1 LRVESSKLKGFCFE
15 PCLPAAEGFGR
26 RELSPLS
33 LIWVMRKELSMNEV
47 KVGEVRIG
55 KGNPLVLIAG
65 PCVLE
70 GEEIVLEIAKQ
81 LKELCVSLKIPF
93 IFKASYEK
101 DNRGSEK
108 SYKGPGLEDGL
119 RVLAKVKEKVGVPV
133 LSDVHR
139 IEDVNRAKEVLDII
153 QVPAFLCQQTSLL
166 LKVGE
171 AGRVVNIKKGQFV
184 APENMAGAVKK
195 IYSTGNRQVLL
206 TERGTCFGYNKLI
219 SDFCSIPIMQ
229 EIGCPVI
236 FDATHVIR
244 NYGIPSEDPRGG
256 SPEYVPH
263 LSRAAVAV
271 GCNGLFLE
279 THLRPSQALC
289 DASSMIPLNE
299 MENLLRQTKAIHDM
313 GRTWGIT

>member
-1 LRVESSKLKGFCFE
+1 
-15 PCLPAAEGFGR
+15 
-26 RELSPLS
+26 
-33 LIWVMRKELSMNEV
+33 
-47 KVGEVRIG
+47 
-55 KGNPLVLIAG
+55 LVAG

-70 GEEIVLEIAKQ
+70 DEGIALEVA
-81 LKELCVSLKIPF
+81 KELKKVCAALGIPY

-108 SYKGPGLEDGL
+108 SYKGPGLGAGL
-119 RVLAKVKEKVGVPV
+119 KSLSKVKELVGVPV

-139 IEDVNRAKEVLDII
+139 MEDVDQAKEVLDIL

-171 AGRVVNIKKGQFV
+171 AGRVVNIKKGQFM
-184 APENMAGAVKK
+184 APEGMAGAVQK
-195 IYSTGNRQVLL
+195 IRSTGNHQILL

-219 SDFCSIPIMQ
+219 SDICSIPIMQ
-229 EIGCPVI
+229 KIGCPVI
-236 FDATHVIR
+236 FDATHVVR

-256 SPEYVPH
+256 SPEYVPY

-279 THLRPSQALC
+279 THPNPAQALC
-289 DASSMIPLNE
+289 DASSMIPLHK
-299 MENLLRQTKAIHDM
+299 MGDLLGQCKALSDLA
-313 GRTWGIT
+313 RSWKLD

>member
-1 LRVESSKLKGFCFE
+1 
-15 PCLPAAEGFGR
+15 
-26 RELSPLS
+26 
-33 LIWVMRKELSMNEV
+33 MNEV
-47 KVGEVRIG
+47 RVGEIRIG

-70 GEEIVLEIAKQ
+70 GEAMTLEIAKK
-81 LKELCVSLKIPF
+81 LKELCDNLKIPL

-108 SYKGPGLEDGL
+108 SYRGPGLKEGL
-119 RVLAKVKEKVGVPV
+119 RVLAKVKEKVGIPV
-133 LSDVHR
+133 LSDVQR
-139 IEDVNRAKEVLDII
+139 MEDVDRAKEVLDVLQI
-153 QVPAFLCQQTSLL
+153 PAFLCQQTSLL

-171 AGRVVNIKKGQFV
+171 TSRVINIKKGQFI
-184 APENMAGAVKK
+184 APENMVGAVKK
-195 IYSTGNRQVLL
+195 IHSTGNRQVLL

-229 EIGCPVI
+229 EMGCPVI

-256 SPEYVPH
+256 SPQFVPH

-279 THLRPSQALC
+279 THPKPSQALC
-289 DASSMIPLNE
+289 DASSMIPLHE
-299 MENLLRQTKAIHDM
+299 METLLRQAKTLHDM
-313 GRTWGIT
+313 VRTWDIV

>member
-1 LRVESSKLKGFCFE
+1 
-15 PCLPAAEGFGR
+15 
-26 RELSPLS
+26 
-33 LIWVMRKELSMNEV
+33 MNEV
-47 KVGEVRIG
+47 RVGKIRIG
-55 KGNPLVLIAG
+55 KGHPLVLISG

-70 GEEIVLEIAKQ
+70 GEPLALEIARQ
-81 LKELCVSLKIPF
+81 LKELCGTLKIPF

-108 SYKGPGLEDGL
+108 SYIGPGLEEGL
-119 RVLAKVKEKVGVPV
+119 KILSKVKEKVGVPV

-139 IEDVNRAKEVLDII
+139 LEDVDRAKEVLDII

-166 LKVGE
+166 LKVGQ

-219 SDFCSIPIMQ
+219 SDFCSIPLMQ

-236 FDATHVIR
+236 FDATHVVR

-256 SPEYVPH
+256 SPQYVPH

-279 THLRPSQALC
+279 THPKPSQALC
-289 DASSMIPLNE
+289 DASSMIPLDE
-299 MENLLRQTKAIHDM
+299 MEGLLRQTKAIHDM
-313 GRTWGIT
+313 VRTWGIV

>member
-1 LRVESSKLKGFCFE
+1 MDQR
-15 PCLPAAEGFGR
+15 EGA
-26 RELSPLS
+26 
-33 LIWVMRKELSMNEV
+33 IMNEV
-47 KVGEVRIG
+47 RVGEIRIG
-55 KGNPLVLIAG
+55 SGNPLVLIAG

-70 GEEIVLEIAKQ
+70 GEAIALEIAKQ
-81 LKELCVSLKIPF
+81 LKELCRSLKIPL

-108 SYKGPGLEDGL
+108 SYKGPGLKEGL
-119 RVLAKVKEKVGVPV
+119 KVLDKVKEKVGLPV

-139 IEDVNRAKEVLDII
+139 LEDVDRAKEVLDII

-166 LKVGE
+166 LRVGE

-195 IYSTGNRQVLL
+195 IYSTGNHQVLF
-206 TERGTCFGYNKLI
+206 TERGTCFGYNKLV

-229 EIGCPVI
+229 GIGCPVI

-256 SPEYVPH
+256 SPQYVPH

-271 GCNGLFLE
+271 GCDGLFLE
-279 THLRPSQALC
+279 THPRPSEALC

-299 MENLLRQTKAIHDM
+299 MESLLTQAKAIHDM
-313 GRTWGIT
+313 VRTWK

>member
-1 LRVESSKLKGFCFE
+1 MSEVRVGK
-15 PCLPAAEGFGR
+15 
-26 RELSPLS
+26 
-33 LIWVMRKELSMNEV
+33 I
-47 KVGEVRIG
+47 RIG

-65 PCVLE
+65 PCILE
-70 GEEIVLEIAKQ
+70 GEAMALGVAKR
-81 LKELCVSLKIPF
+81 LKEICSGLKIPY

-108 SYKGPGLEDGL
+108 SYKGPGLEEGL
-119 RVLAKVKEKVGVPV
+119 EVLAKVREKVGIPV

-139 IEDVNRAKEVLDII
+139 MEDVDRAKEVLDIL

-171 AGRVVNIKKGQFV
+171 AGKVVNIKKGQFV

-195 IYSTGNRQVLL
+195 VYSTGNHQVLL

-256 SPEYVPH
+256 SPQYVPH

-279 THLRPSQALC
+279 THPRPSQALC

-299 MENLLRQTKAIHDM
+299 IENLLRQAKAIHDM
-313 GRTWGIT
+313 VREWGIT

>member
-1 LRVESSKLKGFCFE
+1 
-15 PCLPAAEGFGR
+15 
-26 RELSPLS
+26 
-33 LIWVMRKELSMNEV
+33 MNEV
-47 KVGEVRIG
+47 QIGEIRIG

-70 GEEIVLEIAKQ
+70 GEAIVMEIAKQ
-81 LKELCVSLKIPF
+81 LKELCGELKIPL

-108 SYKGPGLEDGL
+108 SYKGPGVKKGL
-119 RVLAKVKEKVGVPV
+119 RILAKVKERLDIPV

-139 IEDVNRAKEVLDII
+139 MEDVDQAKEVLDII
-153 QVPAFLCQQTSLL
+153 QIPAFLCQQTSLL

-171 AGRVVNIKKGQFV
+171 AGRAVNIKKGQFV

-195 IYSTGNRQVLL
+195 IRSTGNRQVLL

-219 SDFCSIPIMQ
+219 SDFCSIPILQ

-236 FDATHVIR
+236 FDATHVVR

-256 SPEYVPH
+256 SPQYVPH

-279 THLRPSQALC
+279 THPRPNQALC

-299 MENLLRQTKAIHDM
+299 MGKLLRQTKAIHDM
-313 GRTWGIT
+313 VRSWGIT

>member
-1 LRVESSKLKGFCFE
+1 MDQR
-15 PCLPAAEGFGR
+15 EGAH
-26 RELSPLS
+26 
-33 LIWVMRKELSMNEV
+33 MNEV
-47 KVGEVRIG
+47 RVGEIRIG
-55 KGNPLVLIAG
+55 SGNPLVLIAG

-70 GEEIVLEIAKQ
+70 GEAIAMEIARQ
-81 LKELCVSLKIPF
+81 LKELCRSLEIPL

-108 SYKGPGLEDGL
+108 SYKGPGLKEGL
-119 RVLAKVKEKVGVPV
+119 KVLAKVKEKVGLPV

-139 IEDVNRAKEVLDII
+139 QEDVDRAKEVLDII

-166 LKVGE
+166 VRVGE

-195 IYSTGNRQVLL
+195 IYSTGNHQVLL

-229 EIGCPVI
+229 GIGCPVI

-256 SPEYVPH
+256 SPQYVPH
-263 LSRAAVAV
+263 LSRAAAAV
-271 GCNGLFLE
+271 GCDGLFLE
-279 THLRPSQALC
+279 THPKPSEALC
-289 DASSMIPLNE
+289 DASSMIPLHE
-299 MENLLRQTKAIHDM
+299 IEVLLRQTKAIHDM
-313 GRTWGIT
+313 MRTWGIT

>member
-1 LRVESSKLKGFCFE
+1 
-15 PCLPAAEGFGR
+15 
-26 RELSPLS
+26 
-33 LIWVMRKELSMNEV
+33 MNEV
-47 KVGEVRIG
+47 RVGEIRIG

-70 GEEIVLEIAKQ
+70 GEALALEIAEQLKQ
-81 LKELCVSLKIPF
+81 LCRTLKIPL

-101 DNRGSEK
+101 DNRSSEK
-108 SYKGPGLEDGL
+108 SYKGPGLEEGL
-119 RVLAKVKEKVGVPV
+119 RVLAKIKEKVGIPV

-139 IEDVNRAKEVLDII
+139 MEDVDRAKEVLDVI
-153 QVPAFLCQQTSLL
+153 QIPAFLCRQTSLL
-166 LKVGE
+166 IKAGE

-184 APENMAGAVKK
+184 APEDMAGAVKK
-195 IYSTGNRQVLL
+195 IHSTGNHQVLL

-244 NYGIPSEDPRGG
+244 NYGIPSEDPKGG
-256 SPEYVPH
+256 SPLYVPH

-279 THLRPSQALC
+279 THPRPSQALC
-289 DASSMIPLNE
+289 DASSMIPFNE
-299 MENLLRQTKAIHDM
+299 MEGLLRQAKTLHDM
-313 GRTWGIT
+313 VRTWGIG

>member
-1 LRVESSKLKGFCFE
+1 
-15 PCLPAAEGFGR
+15 
-26 RELSPLS
+26 
-33 LIWVMRKELSMNEV
+33 MQEV
-47 KVGEVRIG
+47 SIGEMRIG
-55 KGNPLVLIAG
+55 KGNPIVLIAG

-70 GEEIVLEIAKQ
+70 GEALALEIAKE
-81 LKELCVSLKIPF
+81 LKRICTTLRIPL

-108 SYKGPGLEDGL
+108 SYKGPGLKEGL
-119 RVLAKVKEKVGVPV
+119 RILAKVREEVGLPV
-133 LSDVHR
+133 LSDIHR
-139 IEDVNRAKEVLDII
+139 MEDVDSAKEVLDIL

-171 AGRVVNIKKGQFV
+171 AGKPVNIKKGQFI
-184 APENMAGAVKK
+184 APENMASAVKK

-236 FDATHVIR
+236 FDATHVVR

-256 SPEYVPH
+256 SPEYVPS
-263 LSRAAVAV
+263 LARAAVAV

-279 THLRPSQALC
+279 THPRLSQAMC
-289 DASSMIPLNE
+289 DASSMIPLNQ
-299 MENLLRQTKAIHDM
+299 METLLRQTKAIHDLV
-313 GRTWGIT
+313 RTWDLA

>member
-1 LRVESSKLKGFCFE
+1 
-15 PCLPAAEGFGR
+15 
-26 RELSPLS
+26 
-33 LIWVMRKELSMNEV
+33 MNAV
-47 KVGEVRIG
+47 QIGQIRIG
-55 KGNPLVLIAG
+55 RGTPLVLISG

-70 GEEIVLEIAKQ
+70 DEAVTMEIARG
-81 LKELCVSLKIPF
+81 LKELCRSLDIPL

-108 SYKGPGLEDGL
+108 SYKGPGLEKGL
-119 RVLAKVKEKVGVPV
+119 RVLSRVKEEMDIPV

-139 IEDVNRAKEVLDII
+139 MEDVDRAKEVLDVI
-153 QVPAFLCQQTSLL
+153 QIPAFLCQQTSLL

-171 AGRVVNIKKGQFV
+171 TGRVVNIKKGQFM

-219 SDFCSIPIMQ
+219 SDFCSIPILQ
-229 EIGCPVI
+229 EMGCPVI

-244 NYGIPSEDPRGG
+244 NYGIPSEDPKGG
-256 SPEYVPH
+256 SPQYVPH

-279 THLRPSQALC
+279 THPRPSQALC
-289 DASSMIPLNE
+289 DASSMISLDE

-313 GRTWGIT
+313 VRQWGVV

>member
-1 LRVESSKLKGFCFE
+1 MEEVRVGD
-15 PCLPAAEGFGR
+15 
-26 RELSPLS
+26 
-33 LIWVMRKELSMNEV
+33 I
-47 KVGEVRIG
+47 RIG

-70 GEEIVLEIAKQ
+70 EKAMAVEVA
-81 LKELCVSLKIPF
+81 KELKRVCGGLNIPY

-108 SYKGPGLEDGL
+108 AYMGPGLKEGL
-119 RVLAKVKEKVGVPV
+119 KLLAQVKAQAGVPV

-139 IEDVNRAKEVLDII
+139 GEDVDEAKEVLDIL

-166 LKVGE
+166 LKVGA
-171 AGRVVNIKKGQFV
+171 AGKVVNIKKGQFM
-184 APENMAGAVKK
+184 APAAMAGAVKK
-195 IYSTGNRQVLL
+195 IHSTGNHQVLL

-219 SDFCSIPIMQ
+219 ADFCSIPIMQ
-229 EIGCPVI
+229 ETGCPVI
-236 FDATHVIR
+236 FDATHVVR

-256 SPEYVPH
+256 SPEYVPF
-263 LSRAAVAV
+263 LSRAAAAA

-279 THLRPSQALC
+279 THPKPSQAMC

-299 MENLLRQTKAIHDM
+299 MEGLLRQAKTIHDLVK
-313 GRTWGIT
+313 TWGIV

>member
-1 LRVESSKLKGFCFE
+1 ME
-15 PCLPAAEGFGR
+15 
-26 RELSPLS
+26 
-33 LIWVMRKELSMNEV
+33 EV
-47 KVGEVRIG
+47 RVGEIRIG

-70 GEEIVLEIAKQ
+70 GEAMALEIAKKLQ
-81 LKELCVSLKIPF
+81 ELCGTLKIPL
-93 IFKASYEK
+93 IFKGSYEK

-108 SYKGPGLEDGL
+108 SYKGPGLEEGL
-119 RVLAKVKEKVGVPV
+119 RILAKVKDKVRIPV

-139 IEDVNRAKEVLDII
+139 MEDVDRAMEVLDII
-153 QVPAFLCQQTSLL
+153 QIPAFLCQQTSLL

-171 AGRVVNIKKGQFV
+171 TGRVVNIKKGQFI
-184 APENMAGAVKK
+184 APESMAGAVKK
-195 IYSTGNRQVLL
+195 IHSTGNHQILL

-219 SDFCSIPIMQ
+219 SDFCSIPILQ

-236 FDATHVIR
+236 FDATHVVR

-256 SPEYVPH
+256 SPQYVPH
-263 LSRAAVAV
+263 LTRAAVAV

-279 THLRPSQALC
+279 THPKPSQALC

-299 MENLLRQTKAIHDM
+299 METLLRQTKTIHDM
-313 GRTWGIT
+313 IRGWGIT

>member
-1 LRVESSKLKGFCFE
+1 
-15 PCLPAAEGFGR
+15 
-26 RELSPLS
+26 
-33 LIWVMRKELSMNEV
+33 MNEV
-47 KVGEVRIG
+47 RVGEIRIG

-70 GEEIVLEIAKQ
+70 GETLALEIAEQLKQ
-81 LKELCVSLKIPF
+81 LCRTLKIPL

-101 DNRGSEK
+101 DNRSSEK
-108 SYKGPGLEDGL
+108 SYKGPGLEEGL
-119 RVLAKVKEKVGVPV
+119 RVLAKIKEKVGIPV

-139 IEDVNRAKEVLDII
+139 MEDVDRAKEVLDVI
-153 QVPAFLCQQTSLL
+153 QIPAFLCRQTSLL
-166 LKVGE
+166 IKAGE
-171 AGRVVNIKKGQFV
+171 TGRVVNIKKGQFV
-184 APENMAGAVKK
+184 APEDMAGAVKK
-195 IYSTGNRQVLL
+195 IHSTGNHQVLL

-244 NYGIPSEDPRGG
+244 NYGIPSEDPKGG
-256 SPEYVPH
+256 SPLYVPH

-279 THLRPSQALC
+279 THPRPSQALC

-299 MENLLRQTKAIHDM
+299 MEGLLRQAKTLHDM
-313 GRTWGIT
+313 VRTWGVV

>member
-1 LRVESSKLKGFCFE
+1 
-15 PCLPAAEGFGR
+15 
-26 RELSPLS
+26 
-33 LIWVMRKELSMNEV
+33 MNEV
-47 KVGEVRIG
+47 RVGEIRIG
-55 KGNPLVLIAG
+55 SGNPLVLIAG

-70 GEEIVLEIAKQ
+70 GEAIAMEIAGQ
-81 LKELCVSLKIPF
+81 LKELCRSLKIPL

-108 SYKGPGLEDGL
+108 SYKGPGLEEGL
-119 RVLAKVKEKVGVPV
+119 KVLAKVKEKVGLPV

-139 IEDVNRAKEVLDII
+139 LEDVDRAKDVLDII

-166 LKVGE
+166 LRVGE

-195 IYSTGNRQVLL
+195 VYSTGNHQVLL

-229 EIGCPVI
+229 GIGCPVI

-256 SPEYVPH
+256 SPQYVPH

-271 GCNGLFLE
+271 GCDGLFLE
-279 THLRPSQALC
+279 THPRPSEAFC

-299 MENLLRQTKAIHDM
+299 MESLLKQAKAIHDM
-313 GRTWGIT
+313 VRAWK

>member
-1 LRVESSKLKGFCFE
+1 
-15 PCLPAAEGFGR
+15 
-26 RELSPLS
+26 
-33 LIWVMRKELSMNEV
+33 MNEV
-47 KVGEVRIG
+47 KVGEIRIG
-55 KGNPLVLIAG
+55 SGNPLVLIAG

-70 GEEIVLEIAKQ
+70 GEAIVMEIARQ
-81 LKELCVSLKIPF
+81 LKELCRSLKIPL

-108 SYKGPGLEDGL
+108 SYKGPGLREGL
-119 RVLAKVKEKVGVPV
+119 ELLDKVKEKVGLPV

-139 IEDVNRAKEVLDII
+139 LEDVDRAKEVLDII

-166 LKVGE
+166 LRVGE

-184 APENMAGAVKK
+184 APDNMAGAVKK
-195 IYSTGNRQVLL
+195 IYSTGNHQVFL

-229 EIGCPVI
+229 GIGCPVI

-256 SPEYVPH
+256 SPQYVPH

-271 GCNGLFLE
+271 GCDGLFLE
-279 THLRPSQALC
+279 THPKPSEALC

-299 MENLLRQTKAIHDM
+299 MEGLLRQAKAIHDM
-313 GRTWGIT
+313 VRTWKIL

>member
-1 LRVESSKLKGFCFE
+1 
-15 PCLPAAEGFGR
+15 
-26 RELSPLS
+26 
-33 LIWVMRKELSMNEV
+33 
-47 KVGEVRIG
+47 
-55 KGNPLVLIAG
+55 LIAG

-70 GEEIVLEIAKQ
+70 GEAIAMEIATQ
-81 LKELCVSLKIPF
+81 LKELCRSLKIPL

-108 SYKGPGLEDGL
+108 SYKGPGLKEGL
-119 RVLAKVKEKVGVPV
+119 KVLGKVKEKVGLPV

-139 IEDVNRAKEVLDII
+139 LEDVDRAKEVLDII

-166 LKVGE
+166 LRVGE
-171 AGRVVNIKKGQFV
+171 TGRVVNIKKGQFV

-195 IYSTGNRQVLL
+195 IFSTGNHQVLL

-229 EIGCPVI
+229 GIGCPVI

-256 SPEYVPH
+256 SPQYVPH

-271 GCNGLFLE
+271 GCDGLFLE
-279 THLRPSQALC
+279 THPRPSEALC

-299 MENLLRQTKAIHDM
+299 MESLLMQAKAIHDM
-313 GRTWGIT
+313 VRTWK

>member
-1 LRVESSKLKGFCFE
+1 
-15 PCLPAAEGFGR
+15 
-26 RELSPLS
+26 
-33 LIWVMRKELSMNEV
+33 MNEV
-47 KVGEVRIG
+47 RVGEIRIG
-55 KGNPLVLIAG
+55 SGNPLVLIAG

-70 GEEIVLEIAKQ
+70 GEAIAMEIARQ
-81 LKELCVSLKIPF
+81 LKELCRSLKIPL

-108 SYKGPGLEDGL
+108 SYKGPGLAEGL
-119 RVLAKVKEKVGVPV
+119 KVLAKVKEKVGLPV

-139 IEDVNRAKEVLDII
+139 LEDVDRAKEVLDII

-166 LKVGE
+166 LRVGE
-171 AGRVVNIKKGQFV
+171 TGRVVNIKKGQFI

-195 IYSTGNRQVLL
+195 IYSTGNHQVLL

-219 SDFCSIPIMQ
+219 SDFCSVPIMQ
-229 EIGCPVI
+229 GIGCPVI

-256 SPEYVPH
+256 SPQFVPH

-271 GCNGLFLE
+271 GCDGLFLE
-279 THLRPSQALC
+279 THPKPSEALC

-299 MENLLRQTKAIHDM
+299 MGDLLRQAKAIHDM
-313 GRTWGIT
+313 VRTWGIV

>member
-1 LRVESSKLKGFCFE
+1 MGD
-15 PCLPAAEGFGR
+15 
-26 RELSPLS
+26 
-33 LIWVMRKELSMNEV
+33 V
-47 KVGEVRIG
+47 KIGEIRIG
-55 KGNPLVLIAG
+55 KGHPLVLIAG

-70 GEEIVLEIAKQ
+70 DEAVVLETATH
-81 LKELCVSLKIPF
+81 LKKLCGALQIPL

-108 SYKGPGLEDGL
+108 SYIGPGLKEGL
-119 RVLAKVKEKVGVPV
+119 RILARVKGEVGVPV
-133 LSDVHR
+133 LSDIHR
-139 IEDVNRAKEVLDII
+139 MQDVDSAKEVLDILQI
-153 QVPAFLCQQTSLL
+153 PAFLCQQTSLL

-171 AGRVVNIKKGQFV
+171 AGKVVNIKKGQFI

-256 SPEYVPH
+256 SPQYVPH
-263 LSRAAVAV
+263 LCRAAVAA

-279 THLRPSQALC
+279 THPKPSEALC
-289 DASSMIPLNE
+289 DASSMIPLHE
-299 MENLLRQTKAIHDM
+299 MENLLRQTQAIHDM
-313 GRTWGIT
+313 MRTWGIV

>member
-1 LRVESSKLKGFCFE
+1 
-15 PCLPAAEGFGR
+15 
-26 RELSPLS
+26 
-33 LIWVMRKELSMNEV
+33 MNEV
-47 KVGEVRIG
+47 KVGEIRIG

-70 GEEIVLEIAKQ
+70 GEAIALAIATG
-81 LKELCVSLKIPF
+81 LKKLCETLKIPL

-108 SYKGPGLEDGL
+108 SYNGPGLEEGL
-119 RVLAKVKEKVGVPV
+119 RVLAKVKEKVGIPV

-139 IEDVNRAKEVLDII
+139 MEDVDRAKEVLDII
-153 QVPAFLCQQTSLL
+153 QIPAFLCQQTSLL

-195 IYSTGNRQVLL
+195 VHSTGNRQVLL
-206 TERGTCFGYNKLI
+206 TERGTCFGYNKLV
-219 SDFCSIPIMQ
+219 SDFCSIPILQ

-236 FDATHVIR
+236 FDATHVVR

-256 SPEYVPH
+256 SPQFVSH

-279 THLRPSQALC
+279 THPNPNQALC

-299 MENLLRQTKAIHDM
+299 METLLRQTKAVHDM
-313 GRTWGIT
+313 VREWGIV